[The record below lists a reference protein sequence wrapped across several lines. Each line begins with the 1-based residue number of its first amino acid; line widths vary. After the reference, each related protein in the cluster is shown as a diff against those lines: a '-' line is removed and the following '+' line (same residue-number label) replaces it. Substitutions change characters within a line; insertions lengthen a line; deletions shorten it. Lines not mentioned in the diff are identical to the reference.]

1 MGSCV
6 SRRKPSS
13 GGCVLKEPS
22 QNFDKISDETPKKP
36 PPDEPV
42 IIVTPIDPNNVIK
55 FHWFV
60 LYLFFYVVIR
70 TVPKKISQQLTLFFT
85 MPPNL
90 YIIKTLFLNTNL
102 KNCRYGGLIR
112 FFFLKNKK

>member
-36 PPDEPV
+36 PPDEPI

-55 FHWFV
+55 FFPTDSFPAETLELLNGKRDLV
-60 LYLFFYVVIR
+60 EKECKKEIKLYVSATFAGNFI
-70 TVPKKISQQLTLFFT
+70 
-85 MPPNL
+85 
-90 YIIKTLFLNTNL
+90 
-102 KNCRYGGLIR
+102 LIESFSVYR
-112 FFFLKNKK
+112 DQTFK